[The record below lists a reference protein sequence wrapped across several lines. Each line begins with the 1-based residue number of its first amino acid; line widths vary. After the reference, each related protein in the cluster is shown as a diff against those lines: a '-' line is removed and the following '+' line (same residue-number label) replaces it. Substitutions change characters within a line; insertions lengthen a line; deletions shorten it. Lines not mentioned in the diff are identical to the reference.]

1 MSEILVYVN
10 NVLTCSV
17 DVCDN
22 ADHTLES
29 FRKNIVDKQV
39 DDILCYPY
47 KFTRPVNDQRIVVGV
62 KQESVLSAS
71 KCIDHNRGI
80 YLVREETN
88 NETCVK
94 IETGLEKVKIH
105 WDNPPP
111 PLRKF
116 WAFEPPHPT
125 LRNFQSLPWGGG
137 GMDIFWNYTMLKFSS
152 IMYLVSNPI
161 AFSSQS
167 QRGKEHTVPLI
178 YKHY

>member
-10 NVLTCSV
+10 DVLTCSV

-29 FRKNIVDKQV
+29 FCKNIVDKQV

-47 KFTRPVNDQRIVVGV
+47 KFTRPVNDQRIVVGI

-88 NETCVK
+88 SEK
-94 IETGLEKVKIH
+94 IFSAPE
-105 WDNPPP
+105 
-111 PLRKF
+111 
-116 WAFEPPHPT
+116 
-125 LRNFQSLPWGGG
+125 QS
-137 GMDIFWNYTMLKFSS
+137 T
-152 IMYLVSNPI
+152 
-161 AFSSQS
+161 SSQETAT
-167 QRGKEHTVPLI
+167 EHTAVPDSTS
-178 YKHY
+178 KTPAKRTASH